1 MSRDTGN
8 GAPMRAQ
15 GAHSRRRTQALL
27 VALGVVPV
35 VVTLAVPLYASASQ
49 RVAGI
54 PVFYWYQLACL
65 VLTAV
70 CLLLALVVTG
80 DRTDKRRGAA
90 S

>member
-8 GAPMRAQ
+8 GAPTRAR
-15 GAHSRRRTQALL
+15 GAHDRRRTQPLL
-27 VALGVVPV
+27 LALGVMPV
-35 VVTLAVPLYASASQ
+35 VATLAVPLYASASR
-49 RVAGI
+49 RVAGV

-80 DRTDKRRGAA
+80 DRTDERRGAA

>member
-1 MSRDTGN
+1 MSGDTGN

-15 GAHSRRRTQALL
+15 GAHSGRRRQALL
-27 VALGVVPV
+27 VTLGVVPV
-35 VVTLAVPLYASASQ
+35 VATLAVPLYASPSQ
-49 RVAGI
+49 RVAGV

-70 CLLLALVVTG
+70 CLLLALAVKG
-80 DRTDKRRGAA
+80 DRTDEHRGAP

>member
-1 MSRDTGN
+1 MSRDTGD

-49 RVAGI
+49 RVAGV

-65 VLTAV
+65 VLTAA

-80 DRTDKRRGAA
+80 DGPDERRGAA

>member
-1 MSRDTGN
+1 MSRGTGS
-8 GAPMRAQ
+8 GRPMHDQ
-15 GAHSRRRTQALL
+15 GAHGRRRRQALL

-49 RVAGI
+49 RVAGV

-65 VLTAV
+65 VLTAA

-80 DRTDKRRGAA
+80 DGPDERRGAA

>member
-1 MSRDTGN
+1 MSRDTGK
-8 GAPMRAQ
+8 GAPMSTQ

-27 VALGVVPV
+27 VALSGGPV
-35 VVTLAVPLYASASQ
+35 VVTLTLPLYASASQ
-49 RVAGI
+49 RAAGV

-70 CLLLALVVTG
+70 SLLIALVVTG
-80 DRTDKRRGAA
+80 DLTDKRRGAG